1 MNVDMSGMMIK
12 KKAVKKGWTSMP
24 IAEIFKF
31 DYNGYFLAIPISDYK
46 KSKEDKKVKVT
57 VEEI

>member
-1 MNVDMSGMMIK
+1 MMIK